1 MYNYDT
7 LTEALADLRKRN
19 YTLDFNLKENC
30 LVCNNQRF
38 NTDDFEITEVYR
50 FDNATDP
57 DDEAVLYAIESKNG
71 VKGVL
76 VSGYGVS
83 AEGMSAEM
91 AQKLR
96 IKRKN

>member
-19 YTLDFNLKENC
+19 YTFDFSLSENC

-57 DDEAVLYAIESKNG
+57 DDEAVLYVIESKNG

>member
-19 YTLDFNLKENC
+19 YTFDFNLSENC

-57 DDEAVLYAIESKNG
+57 DDEAVLYVIESKNG

-76 VSGYGVS
+76 VSGYGIS